1 MCLVPSETRLFK
13 LFDAFLN
20 MSNMIKVQ
28 SVHTFKHNFYTYVSI
43 QLTLYF
49 GHQMKAETENIIS
62 LILLLSHDLEL
73 SVDKENTLKFWS
85 ARDWG
90 GM

>member
-1 MCLVPSETRLFK
+1 
-13 LFDAFLN
+13 
-20 MSNMIKVQ
+20 
-28 SVHTFKHNFYTYVSI
+28 
-43 QLTLYF
+43 
-49 GHQMKAETENIIS
+49 MKAETENIIS

-90 GM
+90 GDVRMRESDWG